1 MSETN
6 EQYAKGWNDGLRHAA
21 YLAEQEAL
29 KMRNGEGM
37 YDDFEWSS
45 REVRDAVMSVAS
57 MLEDEAE

>member
-21 YLAEQEAL
+21 HLAEREAW
-29 KMRNGEGM
+29 KMRQGEGE

-45 REVRDAVMSVAS
+45 REVRDAVMAVAS
-57 MLEDEAE
+57 ILADEAE